1 LQREKEYGIIKK
13 LGAKTHWSVR
23 RKRIIHVNLEVLMK
37 KLFFSLLL
45 AMSCLLVF
53 AQEAEN
59 GAGSYYVNV
68 PIVMIYP
75 YAKGY
80 VVKYHTGVRY
90 ESLATAYMPNEWFA
104 PGEGRKGTIVNLK
117 PGTVK
122 PSFTVIY
129 KDGAFDHVKLYLK
142 KDRKDSSWGYM
153 PLSMNI
159 DDRFENVTDIK
170 IEY

>member
-1 LQREKEYGIIKK
+1 LVAKVRVDS
-13 LGAKTHWSVR
+13 LGATVLFC
-23 RKRIIHVNLEVLMK
+23 VNLEVLMK
-37 KLFFSLLL
+37 KLFFALLL
-45 AMSCLLVF
+45 CSTLSCFSVF
-53 AQEAEN
+53 AQDAESQT
-59 GAGSYYVNV
+59 GSYYVNV

-80 VVKYHTGVRY
+80 VVKYHTGTLS
-90 ESLATAYMPNEWFA
+90 ENLATAYMPQEWFA
-104 PGEGRKGTIVNLK
+104 PGKDRKGTIVNLK

-129 KDGAFDHVKLYLK
+129 KNGAFDHVKLYVK
-142 KDRKDSSWGYM
+142 KDRRDSSWGYM
-153 PLSMNI
+153 PLSTNI